1 MTRDE
6 AWRKMCD
13 CLLDEKYSAS
23 GLIGATHD
31 QLRELAA
38 AKRATA
44 AALEVLASFALEGD
58 L

>member
-1 MTRDE
+1 
-6 AWRKMCD
+6 MCD